1 MNGPEILIPLVLG
14 TLGILTVLIP
24 IAGLTARFALK
35 PIVEAIARMREVQAG
50 SSARELSVLEQRVSL
65 LEQQFQ
71 ALDSQVE
78 RIAEVKDF
86 ERQLTSGQH

>member
-50 SSARELSVLEQRVSL
+50 STGRELSVLEQRVAL
-65 LEQQFQ
+65 LEQQYQ
-71 ALDSQVE
+71 SLDNTVE
-78 RIAEVKDF
+78 RLAEVKDF
-86 ERQLTSGQH
+86 ERQLSAPDK